1 MLLDPNR
8 HQDAQ
13 AGECADRLASFPR
26 PSRAGPPPGDG
37 DGSLT
42 TYCCRSP
49 HDTGWTAVDP
59 KQPFGL
65 DERGEVFNGSLHRIV
80 ALLARHILDRGTNR
94 FGHRL

>member
-1 MLLDPNR
+1 LIEALLPIR
-8 HQDAQ
+8 R
-13 AGECADRLASFPR
+13 ELALKV
-26 PSRAGPPPGDG
+26 AAHC
-37 DGSLT
+37 GSTEFSHSL
-42 TYCCRSP
+42 
-49 HDTGWTAVDP
+49 DP